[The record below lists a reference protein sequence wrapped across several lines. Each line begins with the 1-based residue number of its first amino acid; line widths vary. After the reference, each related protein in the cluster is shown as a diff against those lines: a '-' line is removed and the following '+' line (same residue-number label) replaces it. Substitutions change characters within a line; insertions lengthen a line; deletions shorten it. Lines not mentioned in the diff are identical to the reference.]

1 MIKTTICVIF
11 SSYLFSFQIFIL
23 DIPNLYKAEIEI
35 AYREGAMFGIKLVQ
49 QSNQFDIKSIQG

>member
-1 MIKTTICVIF
+1 MDTLDKLYQESEKYASNI
-11 SSYLFSFQIFIL
+11 

-49 QSNQFDIKSIQG
+49 QNNQFDIKSIQG